1 MAGPTQF
8 RQYLI
13 AQDAEG
19 NNVEV
24 VRTAEQVG
32 VLAFDTRRLAFVHC
46 HVLLEPLASRRSFD
60 DRARRFKACGNP
72 SLARLI
78 ESGEDEGSA
87 FYITANVDGESLR
100 GYLSRFEQIPVW
112 LAMRLTA
119 LSLEAVRALLDVGDF
134 LPLQL
139 MDVLRVVQTGP
150 CEFQVLIA
158 DYRLA
163 DPAGAKSA
171 KARIAKSSFDKQ
183 EQFLGVF
190 FLERLQTGAS
200 MQEATLSATDFAEL
214 LGNLLSSCGQGVDE
228 GITSVLKSLAKST
241 PAPPPGELAAQFK
254 PRPLLA
260 PLLMGFSEVA
270 RSVASHVRIQ
280 SQKLDAAQPY
290 AMRGTLTKTGQNVLV
305 EQVPPARMCGNGPT
319 LALRQVLQLPRIGK
333 FPNLVPVNFVEEHE
347 DLLCMAETAVEGIA
361 LSELLAA
368 RSTLDPHEA
377 YLVMAGM
384 DAALAQLEKTTL
396 ETRRLRL
403 EDIFLFTGFSRGPAS
418 ETGLLSQRL
427 NEWPGFSVVLRAHPC
442 LASMSGRG
450 TDPAILLPA
459 DAKAR
464 GDVEPVFNG
473 AWMAAL
479 GCFLSGMPSGDATR
493 HATGVEEVDATFR
506 MFEEELTRG
515 RKGTPS
521 NRSTF
526 LASFARIMQH
536 HDIAQPDKGGG
547 FWAELSGAGAA
558 QGRAAEIARAVA
570 APPQAK
576 GAVIVSKVAAS
587 VPKPMPTA
595 EKPVIGFAE
604 ALIQQR
610 QLAQETEE
618 YPEHGLKSIRSGL
631 HSEPDPMESSWRPM
645 HQATPLWIRGLLFAG
660 GSLILGA
667 ALAHLSGRAI
677 WQAPRTTS
685 LLKSGTATP
694 GMVAP
699 PAATTP
705 PTKLPGIPASTQAPA
720 RPSRGPQPSQ
730 ASQAPKTSS
739 PKLVPPAP
747 IALSSVDL
755 EPRPGARNPAQL
767 TSSSGTAATDSS
779 DPGLTAK
786 LVELRKTGGRL
797 APEQRVAV
805 EKLARGGNTEAM
817 LALGRMH
824 LRGETGVPDERAAF
838 TWFDKAMSAGDSN
851 ATVPLAD
858 CYLQGLGTAMDLPLG
873 IDLLKKAVTGG
884 DASAKE
890 LLGGCYAKGYGVDRN
905 DQQAFALCSEAYA
918 AGSLA
923 ACTSLGTLYLHGQG
937 VTRDEA
943 RAVQLFAEGARRGHA
958 ISMWSLAQSLENG
971 TGIPADRTLA
981 TQWYQQSARLGN
993 VAAAMWCR
1001 EKGVAY

>member
-32 VLAFDTRRLAFVHC
+32 VLAFDTRRLSFVHC
-46 HVLLEPLASRRSFD
+46 HVLLEPLSSRRSFD
-60 DRARRFKACGNP
+60 ERARRFKASGHP
-72 SLARLI
+72 RLARLI

-150 CEFQVLIA
+150 CEFQVMVA
-158 DYRLA
+158 DYRLS

-171 KARIAKSSFDKQ
+171 KARLAKSSFDKQ
-183 EQFLGVF
+183 EQFLGIF

-200 MQEATLSATDFAEL
+200 MQEATLSATDFSEL

-228 GITSVLKSLAKST
+228 GIAGVLKSLAKST

-280 SQKLDAAQPY
+280 SQKLDPAQPY

-305 EQVPPARMCGNGPT
+305 EQVPPARMCGNGAT

-368 RSTLDPHEA
+368 RGTLDPHEA

-464 GDVEPVFNG
+464 GDAESVFNG

-493 HATGVEEVDATFR
+493 HASGVEEVDATFR
-506 MFEEELTRG
+506 MFEEELIRG
-515 RKGTPS
+515 RKGAPS

-536 HDIAQPDKGGG
+536 HDIAQPEKGGG

-558 QGRAAEIARAVA
+558 QGRAAEIARAIA
-570 APPQAK
+570 APPQEK
-576 GAVIVSKVAAS
+576 GVVIVSKIAAS
-587 VPKPMPTA
+587 VPKPMPAA

-610 QLAQETEE
+610 QLAHETE

-631 HSEPDPMESSWRPM
+631 HGEPDPMESSWRPM
-645 HQATPLWIRGLLFAG
+645 HQAMPLWMRGLIFAG
-660 GSLILGA
+660 GSLVLGA

-685 LLKSGTATP
+685 ILKSGTATP

-699 PAATTP
+699 PSAA
-705 PTKLPGIPASTQAPA
+705 KLPGVP
-720 RPSRGPQPSQ
+720 
-730 ASQAPKTSS
+730 SS
-739 PKLVPPAP
+739 PKAPSTAPTAQAPQASGPKLAPPPP
-747 IALSSVDL
+747 IALSAVDL
-755 EPRPGARNPAQL
+755 EPRAGTRNAAL
-767 TSSSGTAATDSS
+767 VTSSSGTAATDSS
-779 DPGLTAK
+779 EPELIAK
-786 LVELRKTGGRL
+786 LVELRKTGARL
-797 APEQRVAV
+797 PADQRAAV
-805 EKLARGGNTEAM
+805 EKLARSGNTEAM

-824 LRGETGVPDERAAF
+824 LRGETGAMDERAAF
-838 TWFDKAMSAGDSN
+838 TWFDKAMNAGDPN

-858 CYLQGLGTAMDLPLG
+858 CYLQGLGTARDLPLG
-873 IDLLKKAVTGG
+873 IDLLKKAVSGG

-890 LLGGCYAKGYGVDRN
+890 LLGGCYAKGFGVDR
-905 DQQAFALCSEAYA
+905 DDAQAFALCSEAYS
-918 AGSLA
+918 AGSVA
-923 ACTSLGTLYLHGQG
+923 ACTTLGTLYLRGQG

-943 RAVQLFAEGARRGHA
+943 KAVQLFSEGARRGHA
-958 ISMWSLAQSLENG
+958 NSMWSLAQSLEYG
-971 TGIPADRTLA
+971 TGTPADRSLA